1 MSEKQQQQQQQHTK
15 NREEVDDV
23 ILESEDDDDDDDGQF
38 GNPLVDLLVTSD
50 GENIADGIVGALDR
64 VGKYID
70 TQNKILVKMYTVLS
84 KLSPPS
90 PPA

>member
-1 MSEKQQQQQQQHTK
+1 MSEKQQQQHTK

-23 ILESEDDDDDDDGQF
+23 ILESEEDDDDDDDGQF

-90 PPA
+90 AMTA